1 MAGVRVQQREETRRA
16 LVAQARRLFADAGYG
31 AVGLAEIVAAA
42 GVTKGALY
50 HQFAGKEELFAAVLE
65 QVQGEVADAVAL
77 AAASGPDGW
86 EQLRAGCHAFLA
98 AGTDPRIAR
107 IMLMDGPAVLGW
119 ARWREIDEGASA
131 RLLAGALS
139 ALADDGELPARP
151 VEPLTRLLSG
161 AMNEAAMWLA
171 RPGAAPGDLG
181 AAQAALTDL
190 LDGLRGL
197 RGLRP

>member
-1 MAGVRVQQREETRRA
+1 MAGVRVQQREQTRQA
-16 LVAQARRLFADAGYG
+16 LITQARRLFADAGYG

-65 QVQGEVADAVAL
+65 QVQAEVAEAVAR
-77 AAASGPDGW
+77 AADREDGGW

-131 RLLAGALS
+131 QLLAGALS
-139 ALADDGELPARP
+139 ALAEAGELPDRP
-151 VEPLTRLLSG
+151 VDALTRLLSG

-171 RPGAAPGDLG
+171 RPGAEPGDLD
-181 AAQAALTDL
+181 AAQAALSDL
-190 LDGLRGL
+190 LDGLRP
-197 RGLRP
+197 R

>member
-1 MAGVRVQQREETRRA
+1 MAGLRVRQREQTRRA
-16 LVAQARRLFADAGYG
+16 LVAHARRLFADAGYG

-65 QVQGEVADAVAL
+65 QVQGEVADAVAR
-77 AAASGPDGW
+77 AAAAETGGW
-86 EQLRAGCHAFLA
+86 EQLTAGCHAFLT

-131 RLLAGALS
+131 RLLAGALT
-139 ALADDGELPARP
+139 ALADAGELPARP

-171 RPGAAPGDLG
+171 RPDAGPGDLD
-181 AAQAALTDL
+181 AAQVALSDL
-190 LDGLRGL
+190 LDGLRPR
-197 RGLRP
+197 RG